1 MDINNNISL
10 CVPNL
15 VNFNYLNQI
24 KIISFINFLFINIS
38 KTGKKVNDDW
48 KYAVI
53 SHDKMMSMVTN
64 NNNDTHVISALTH
77 LIHVLPLFINHP
89 QYRVKFVLIFT
100 CTCMN

>member
-1 MDINNNISL
+1 M
-10 CVPNL
+10 PNL
-15 VNFNYLNQI
+15 VDFSYLNQM

-38 KTGKKVNDDW
+38 QTGKKVNDDC

-77 LIHVLPLFINHP
+77 FIHVLPLFINHS
-89 QYRVKFVLIFT
+89 Q
-100 CTCMN
+100 